1 MIFIVVYCLLM
12 LIVFVYNKNGNNY
25 AFFKSKGKVSWM
37 ISGLSLYMFY
47 LSADQGQFIM
57 GLIAEHGMSGL
68 WMVWVG
74 IIGSFVVPI
83 VFAPLWQKL
92 DFITDNQFLLFRF
105 PGTSGRIL
113 HVFRAVYVGGLV
125 VALSLCFHLI
135 GFSRIL
141 EVFFKIDSSMA
152 IYISAAV
159 LGLFALKNVFE
170 FKLKMDAFHAILF
183 FLSLLIM
190 LYFLGSQMS
199 SFQDLVSFFENNPD
213 KRLIFPKYEN
223 QEAWFTLVVFLGI
236 QWWSCYLFDGGGPEM
251 SRFTSVEGKKNA
263 IWTGLLPIGISF
275 IIGFLVIGH
284 ILVLLGF
291 TNQFS
296 NPELQ
301 YVESVF
307 NIVPDAFH
315 GLIFLGFFGM
325 FITTADSLLNWG
337 ASFLTVDV
345 YKGYL
350 KTNSDG
356 NNLKFVSY
364 GSMVLLS
371 LISLIF
377 ALNIDSL
384 QSLVKITFSIAAGV
398 APVYILRWIWFRIN
412 AWSQLSA
419 MFSSAIFT
427 LIYPYWHK
435 YLPFTEF
442 PESES
447 RVIVVTLLTSFIW
460 ILVTFLTPN
469 QSEEVKMKMLP
480 IIESRLM
487 FFKRFVLAIALGVG
501 VLIVT
506 VLIWFGILNG

>member
-12 LIVFVYNKNGNNY
+12 LIVFVYNKSGYNY

-68 WMVWVG
+68 WMVWAG

-105 PGTSGRIL
+105 PGKSGKFL

-125 VALSLCFHLI
+125 VALSLCFHVI
-135 GFSRIL
+135 GFSRII
-141 EVFFKIDSSMA
+141 EVFFNLDNTTA
-152 IYISAAV
+152 IWITAGV
-159 LGLFALKNVFE
+159 LCVFGLKNVFDI
-170 FKLKMDAFHAILF
+170 KLKMDAFHAVIF
-183 FLSLLIM
+183 FISLAIV
-190 LYFLGSQMS
+190 LYYLVNQMS
-199 SFQDLVSFFENNPD
+199 GFQEFYSFFDRNPEKRYLLPKNEND
-213 KRLIFPKYEN
+213 IE
-223 QEAWFTLVVFLGI
+223 WFSFVVFIGI

-251 SRFTSVEGKKNA
+251 ARFTAVKGQKNA
-263 IWTGLLPIGISF
+263 MWTGLLPIGISF

-284 ILVLLGF
+284 ILILLGL
-291 TNQFS
+291 TDQS
-296 NPELQ
+296 LNPELQ
-301 YVESVF
+301 YVAGVFSIVPSVF
-307 NIVPDAFH
+307 HGIV
-315 GLIFLGFFGM
+315 FLGFFGM
-325 FITTADSLLNWG
+325 FITTASSLLNWG

-356 NNLKFVSY
+356 NNLKFVTY

-371 LISLIF
+371 LISLFF

-398 APVYILRWIWFRIN
+398 APVFILRWIWFRIN

-427 LIYPYWHK
+427 LIYPYYHK
-435 YLPFTEF
+435 YLPLSEF

-447 RVIVVTLLTSFIW
+447 RIVIVTILTSIVW
-460 ILVTFLTPN
+460 IIITFLTTN
-469 QSEEVKMKMLP
+469 QSEVVKMKMLP
-480 IIESRLM
+480 IIESRLS
-487 FFKRFVLAIALGVG
+487 FFKRFIVSISLGVS
-501 VLIVT
+501 LLFLTI
-506 VLIWFGILNG
+506 LIWYLLLNC

>member
-1 MIFIVVYCLLM
+1 MIAIIVYCLLM
-12 LIVFVYNKNGNNY
+12 LVVFIYNSRGDNY
-25 AFFKSKGKVSWM
+25 TFFKAKGKISWM

-47 LSADQGQFIM
+47 LSADQGQFLM
-57 GLIAEHGMSGL
+57 GLISEHGMSGL
-68 WMVWVG
+68 WMVWAG

-83 VFAPLWQKL
+83 VFAPLWQKF

-105 PGTSGRIL
+105 PGRSGRIL
-113 HVFRAVYVGGLV
+113 HVFRAIYVGGLV

-141 EVFFKIDSSMA
+141 EVFFNIDGSMA
-152 IYISAAV
+152 IYFSAAV
-159 LGLFALKNVFE
+159 LVLFAFKNVFE

-183 FLSLLIM
+183 FLSLLII
-190 LYFLGSQMS
+190 LYFVGSQMS
-199 SFQDLVSFFENNPD
+199 GFQDIFSFFDNPD

-223 QEAWFTLVVFLGI
+223 QGAWFSLFVFLGI

-251 SRFTSVEGKKNA
+251 SRFTSVKDKKNA
-263 IWTGLLPIGISF
+263 MWTGLLPIGISF

-284 ILVLLGF
+284 ILILLGF
-291 TNQFS
+291 TNQSS

-337 ASFLTVDV
+337 ASFLTIDV

-350 KTNSDG
+350 NANLD
-356 NNLKFVSY
+356 NRNLKFVSY
-364 GSMVLLS
+364 GTMVLLS
-371 LISLIF
+371 LLSMIF

-427 LIYPYWHK
+427 LIYPYCHK
-435 YLPFTEF
+435 YLPLAEF

-447 RVIVVTLLTSFIW
+447 RVIVVTMLTSFIW

-487 FFKRFVLAIALGVG
+487 FFKRFIVSISLGVS
-501 VLIVT
+501 LLFLTI
-506 VLIWFGILNG
+506 LIWYLLLNC

>member
-1 MIFIVVYCLLM
+1 MLVVFI
-12 LIVFVYNKNGNNY
+12 YNSRVDNY
-25 AFFKSKGKVSWM
+25 TFFKSKGKISWM

-47 LSADQGQFIM
+47 LSADQGQFLM

-68 WMVWVG
+68 WMVWAG

-92 DFITDNQFLLFRF
+92 DFLTDNQFLLFRF

-159 LGLFALKNVFE
+159 LGLFAFKNVFE

-183 FLSLLIM
+183 FLSLFII
-190 LYFLGSQMS
+190 LYFVGSQMS
-199 SFQDLVSFFENNPD
+199 GFQDIVSFFENNPD

-223 QEAWFTLVVFLGI
+223 QDAWFSLFVFLGI

-251 SRFTSVEGKKNA
+251 SRFTSVKGNKNA

-275 IIGFLVIGH
+275 VIGFLVIGH

-291 TNQFS
+291 TNQSS

-337 ASFLTVDV
+337 ASFLTIDV

-350 KTNSDG
+350 YANSD
-356 NNLKFVSY
+356 NKNLKLVSY
-364 GSMVLLS
+364 GTMVALSLLS
-371 LISLIF
+371 MIF

-419 MFSSAIFT
+419 MFSSAILT

-435 YLPFTEF
+435 CLPLAEF

-469 QSEEVKMKMLP
+469 QSEEVKMKILP
-480 IIESRLM
+480 IIKSRLM
-487 FFKRFVLAIALGVG
+487 FFKRFVLAIALGTAL
-501 VLIVT
+501 LIAT
-506 VLIWFGILNG
+506 VLVWFVILNGLT